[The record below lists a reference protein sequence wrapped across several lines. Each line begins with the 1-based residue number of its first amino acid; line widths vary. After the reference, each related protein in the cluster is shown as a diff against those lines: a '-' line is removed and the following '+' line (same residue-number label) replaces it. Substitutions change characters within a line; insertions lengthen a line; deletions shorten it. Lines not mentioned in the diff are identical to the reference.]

1 MIKPT
6 NREND
11 QGMIAAELLKLLGVI
26 AGLGLG
32 PLLSSRLGWYWAIG
46 MAAGG
51 LLLLAGAAFSLSID
65 RRIRRKRFEKMR
77 DRLLQDTALV
87 DVSVQVHKEPGLSQ
101 EVLFSNPSLAA
112 LRASLAAGW
121 ISERQFNAQ
130 AGRIL
135 NEAALAQTGE
145 DENFS
150 LPNSVIALGVFII
163 LPAVIALMVLANR
176 IQHPAEIAAYFSSP
190 ALLLW
195 MAIEGVRL
203 SGLYQ
208 DRPWDAFEWLAGLSG
223 LLYILS
229 ALTLWVYMGFF
240 FGEALLVWLFVLGAG
255 LAVIGAA
262 IGLGSLFWQRRG
274 KRLVAGEAPSLPA
287 GQERETAHRQ
297 AGGGDLEDLT
307 REQGLPGKPA
317 ASAPGAE
324 QPATDDEQQGQAVQ
338 GSGTPASRA
347 RFEPFQGKDGKYYF
361 RLRAGNDE
369 IILSSQGYATRP
381 GCRKGIRSVQAN
393 AGLPERYQRRT
404 TKTGEAYFVLLAGN
418 NQVIGR
424 SESYSSEAAREA
436 GIKAVRSNAAKA
448 RVWELAEARNP
459 TGQAGRV
466 RVKEE

>member
-65 RRIRRKRFEKMR
+65 RRIRRKRLEKMR

-87 DVSVQVHKEPGLSQ
+87 DVSVQVHKEPGVSH

-130 AGRIL
+130 AGQIL

-195 MAIEGVRL
+195 IAIEGVRL
-203 SGLYQ
+203 SDLYQ
-208 DRPWDAFEWLAGLSG
+208 DRPWDAFEWLSGLSG

-240 FGEALLVWLFVLGAG
+240 FGEALLVWLFVLGAS

-262 IGLGSLFWQRRG
+262 LGLGSLFWQRRG
-274 KRLVAGEAPSLPA
+274 KGLAAGEVASLPA
-287 GQERETAHRQ
+287 GQELENAHRQ
-297 AGGGDLEDLT
+297 AGAGDLEDLT
-307 REQGLPGKPA
+307 REQGFPGQLA

-324 QPATDDEQQGQAVQ
+324 QPATDEQQGQAAH
-338 GSGTPASRA
+338 GSDTTASRA

-361 RLRAGNDE
+361 RLRAGNGE
-369 IILSSQGYATRP
+369 IILSSQGYATLP
-381 GCRKGIRSVQAN
+381 GCRKGIRSVRSN

-404 TKTGEAYFVLLAGN
+404 TRAGEPYFVLLAGN

-424 SESYSSEAAREA
+424 SESYSSEEACEA
-436 GIKAVRSNAAKA
+436 GIKAVQSNAAKA
-448 RVWELAEARNP
+448 RVWELAEAKNR
-459 TGQAGRV
+459 TGQAGRA